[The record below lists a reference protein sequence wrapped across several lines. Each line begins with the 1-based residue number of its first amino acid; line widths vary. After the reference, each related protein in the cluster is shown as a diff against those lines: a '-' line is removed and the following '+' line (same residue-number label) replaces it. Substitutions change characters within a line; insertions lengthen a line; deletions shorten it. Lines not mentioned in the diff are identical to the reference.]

1 LIGLTHKAPVNT
13 CNYTS
18 MPEPSS
24 MKLFSGVVR
33 KGVPLTVYF
42 SAEQAKA
49 IATISCDRRVSKATL
64 VRFAVERL
72 LEEIEGGQL
81 ELPLGV

>member
-1 LIGLTHKAPVNT
+1 
-13 CNYTS
+13 

-24 MKLFSGVVR
+24 VKLVNGVLR
-33 KGVPLTVYF
+33 KGVPFTVYF

-49 IATISCDRRVSKATL
+49 LAAISRDRRVSKSTL

-72 LEEIEGGQL
+72 LEEIESGQL